1 MRALRLLVRAA
12 VPTAGG
18 LLVLASV
25 AGWGR
30 PAGLPMGA
38 VQQPDAA
45 RAVRQLTQRQAPGPA
60 TVVAGGDTR
69 SVVLASA
76 ITGPVRPMSASA
88 SPVPVASSAV
98 ASSLAASSLAA
109 SAPAALTMTAS
120 APAASGAAA
129 STLAGSAPTA
139 STQTMPADFARV
151 MGYRPVV
158 SEGRLLRADGSC
170 SSPFGPT
177 GYGFQDS
184 CRAHDLGYDL
194 LRYAERKGQP
204 LGPWARRAV
213 DDAFSRSLHAR
224 CGPAGSNVGC
234 DAAATVYADA
244 VRLNTWRQGF
254 GVPVVE
260 GPGRTLLGLG
270 VGLVVAVLLAG
281 QPWAPGR
288 LRTAPAWP
296 SALGRRP
303 AAAGAPR

>member
-1 MRALRLLVRAA
+1 MRALRLLHRAA
-12 VPTAGG
+12 VPAAGG

-30 PAGLPMGA
+30 PAGPPVGA

-45 RAVRQLTQRQAPGPA
+45 RAVRQLTQRQAPGPV
-60 TVVAGGDTR
+60 TVVPGGDTR

-76 ITGPVRPMSASA
+76 VTGAVRPMSASA
-88 SPVPVASSAV
+88 SPVPAASSAV
-98 ASSLAASSLAA
+98 GSSPAA
-109 SAPAALTMTAS
+109 SAPTAS
-120 APAASGAAA
+120 TPTTSTSSAAASSAAA
-129 STLAGSAPTA
+129 STPAGSAPTA

-303 AAAGAPR
+303 VAAGAPR